1 MVFMVNVLTTH
12 LTIKKICTW
21 RLNQWLKW
29 TVWWL
34 ISLHVMMELDKVNI
48 YIHFFFSLYINDLD
62 MFLRE
67 KGIVGLQIVSIKVNW
82 GRINY
87 LKLFILLYADDTV
100 IMAESARDLQHAL
113 HEFSVYCRKWKVE
126 KTKYMYLICWKG
138 PMSKIVFII
147 MEEL

>member
-67 KGIVGLQIVSIKVNW
+67 KGIVGLQSVSIKVNW

-100 IMAESARDLQHAL
+100 IMAVSARDLQHAL
-113 HEFSVYCRKWKVE
+113 NEFSVYCRKWKVE

>member
-1 MVFMVNVLTTH
+1 MWYKLIANGIHGKCFNYTFNY
-12 LTIKKICTW
+12 KKNMYMDTKSVTDFFTCNDGV
-21 RLNQWLKW
+21 RQGENL
-29 TVWWL
+29 
-34 ISLHVMMELDKVNI
+34 
-48 YIHFFFSLYINDLD
+48 YPFFFSLYINDLD

-67 KGIVGLQIVSIKVNW
+67 KGIVGLQSVSIKVNW

-100 IMAESARDLQHAL
+100 IMAVSARDLQHAL
-113 HEFSVYCRKWKVE
+113 NEFSVYCRKWKVE

>member
-1 MVFMVNVLTTH
+1 
-12 LTIKKICTW
+12 
-21 RLNQWLKW
+21 
-29 TVWWL
+29 
-34 ISLHVMMELDKVNI
+34 
-48 YIHFFFSLYINDLD
+48 

-67 KGIVGLQIVSIKVNW
+67 KGIVGLQSVSIKVNW